1 MLYPEDAEPKD
12 YADKP
17 ENQHLILDGTANL
30 DDSDDVPQVK
40 GLVELLNQYFDNKSN
55 QNL

>member
-1 MLYPEDAEPKD
+1 MLCPEDAEPKD
-12 YADKP
+12 YPDKP

-30 DDSDDVPQVK
+30 DYPDDVPHVK
-40 GLVELLNQYFDNKSN
+40 GLIELLNEYFEDKSN